1 MYKIGDFSRLCQVS
15 VKTLHHYDDVGLV
28 RPMRVDREN
37 GYRFYAAEQVTRVRR
52 ILNLKALG
60 FSLEQIAVVL
70 DGNPTPMQLHDLLLA
85 KQRELEQLVHDSRN
99 RLAQL
104 DIWLKRITEEETM
117 SRLDVVVKTIEP
129 QLVVSMREQVAAMDR
144 LGEMFAE
151 LAAHIER
158 HGGKTAGPGTFIHH
172 DSEYQDGCSDIETV
186 FPICAAIPA
195 TDRIQVYELPG
206 VTAMACLIY
215 QGEHDAACDEARQA
229 LATWIEEHGYRIN
242 GSDRLAFLDCG
253 DSGGEG
259 GSVVEFQYPVE
270 RVE

>member
-28 RPMRVDREN
+28 RPAWVDREN

-70 DGNPTPMQLHDLLLA
+70 DGNPTSMQLHDLLQDKQCELQQLA
-85 KQRELEQLVHDSRN
+85 RDTHD

-117 SRLDVVVKTIEP
+117 PRLDVVVKTIEP
-129 QLVVSMREQVAAMDR
+129 QLVVSMREQVVSMDR
-144 LGEMFAE
+144 LGAMFAE
-151 LAAHIER
+151 LDTHIR
-158 HGGKTAGPGTFIHH
+158 SQGAKTAGPGMFIHH

-186 FPICAAIPA
+186 FPISSTIPA
-195 TDRIQVYELPG
+195 TDRIRVYELPG
-206 VTAMACLIY
+206 VASMACLVY
-215 QGEHDAACDEARQA
+215 QGEHNAACDEARQA

-242 GSDRLAFLDCG
+242 GPDRLAFLDCG
-253 DSGGEG
+253 ESGEQ
-259 GSVVEFQYPVE
+259 SAVVEFQYPVE
-270 RVE
+270 RAV

>member
-28 RPMRVDREN
+28 RPTWVDREN

-70 DGNPTPMQLHDLLLA
+70 DGNPTSMQLHDLLQE
-85 KQRELEQLVHDSRN
+85 KQRELRQLARDTHD

-104 DIWLKRITEEETM
+104 DIWLTRITEEETM
-117 SRLDVVVKTIEP
+117 PRLDVVVKTIGP
-129 QLVVSMREQVAAMDR
+129 QLVASMRERITSMDR

-151 LAAHIER
+151 LDAHIKC

-172 DSEYQDGCSDIETV
+172 DSEYQDGGSDIETV

-195 TDRIQVYELPG
+195 TDRIRVYELPG
-206 VTAMACLIY
+206 ATAMACLIY
-215 QGEHDAACDEARQA
+215 QGEHNAACDEARQA
-229 LATWIEEHGYRIN
+229 LATWIEEHGYRIS
-242 GSDRLAFLDCG
+242 GPDRLAFLDCG
-253 DSGGEG
+253 EAGGKG

-270 RVE
+270 QVA